1 MNWRSMTL
9 WLGSLV
15 VLGLLYGAWMQRT
28 RSLIKAPKTAPPRA
42 QSDEELARYLNDAV
56 GPKAKTPCDACSPA
70 QEKLFMSTLQW
81 VAKVQAQEK
90 GRRR

>member
-1 MNWRSMTL
+1 MHWRSVTM
-9 WLGSLV
+9 WVGGLV
-15 VLGLLYGAWMQRT
+15 ALGLLYGAWARHT
-28 RSLIKAPKTAPPRA
+28 RSLMNAPKVMVPVG
-42 QSDEELARYLNDAV
+42 QNDEELARYLNDAV

-90 GRRR
+90 TRRQ